1 MKPLKLDLKRAE
13 LVQVYSTRKE
23 MRTAS
28 KGSARGD

>member
-13 LVQVYSTRKE
+13 LVQLYSTCKE
-23 MRTAS
+23 IRTVS